1 MLTNEFTFLFCF
13 LQMFSIS
20 LLLSL
25 SLAECYL
32 YPSFVDVYNNAPYY
46 SNFVNYQ
53 YIPPSPDYSDDAN
66 FKSRLNFI
74 PPLNILP
81 KYPSR
86 IATDF
91 TVVPLVVVTQENL
104 RALSD
109 AEIIEVSKINPTM
122 KVKVSNSI
130 LDCTPAVNVTL
141 DKPLIVFSLRTS
153 IAFPTSIEVTHRKI
167 KIPLNVGA
175 VIAPVSGGTFVSP
188 DTPISV
194 QTVFAVPTHPF
205 QTIDSSDQQSVAID
219 SASNLQPYNVT
230 LLNFPENEAEPLLQV
245 DDEDDELG
253 WYQTT
258 TKITNLT

>member
-1 MLTNEFTFLFCF
+1 MFFLN
-13 LQMFSIS
+13 

-53 YIPPSPDYSDDAN
+53 YIAPSLDHSDDAN

-74 PPLNILP
+74 PPLNVLL
-81 KYPSR
+81 KKPSK

-91 TVVPLVVVTQENL
+91 TVVPLVVVTQENF
-104 RALSD
+104 RALGD
-109 AEIIEVSKINPTM
+109 AEILEVSKINPTM
-122 KVKVSNSI
+122 TVKVANSI
-130 LDCTPAVNVTL
+130 VDCTPAVNVTL
-141 DKPLIVFSLRTS
+141 DKPLIVFSLRTG
-153 IAFPTSIEVTHRKI
+153 IPFPTSIEVTHRKI
-167 KIPLNVGA
+167 KIPLDVGA
-175 VIAPVSGGTFVSP
+175 VIVPVSGGTFVSP

-194 QTVFAVPTHPF
+194 QTVFAVPTRPF
-205 QTIDSSDQQSVAID
+205 KTFNVDSNDQQSVVID
-219 SASNLQPYNVT
+219 SSPNLKPHNVT

-253 WYQTT
+253 SIHQL
-258 TKITNLT
+258 KR